1 MSIVISSTTDSQ
13 DAVNAAAGITTA
25 EVSEETKQS
34 PPAEAARPVPE
45 DEPDDPEDDGP
56 EEETQE
62 VPKPEQPPVPH
73 KKGGYLRKIEALERE
88 KGYASRR
95 IEELEYALAART
107 NGKPAVEQPER
118 QQPAASAKPT
128 QDQFATYEEYD
139 EARTDWIVTQK
150 LQAREA
156 QIAEEARQ
164 WQIKDAQEK
173 ARSAFQTRISEF
185 RSTQPDFD
193 ERMMAVSDIRLS
205 PAVEHALVGSEMGAA
220 VAYELAVNP
229 DELRRLNA
237 LAPMSA
243 VMEIGRI
250 EQRILSRSAP
260 ASPQKISPPRPPEP
274 IRPVGQGSSGNVAKP
289 LDEMDFQDYKRA
301 RERQIAA
308 ARRR

>member
-13 DAVNAAAGITTA
+13 EAVNAAAGITTA
-25 EVSEETKQS
+25 EVQEETKQA
-34 PPAEAARPVPE
+34 PPEDKRPVPDE

-56 EEETQE
+56 EEETE
-62 VPKPEQPPVPH
+62 EKPPAPPQPH

-88 KGYASRR
+88 RGYAARR
-95 IEELEYALAART
+95 IEELEHALAAQR
-107 NGKPAVEQPER
+107 KPAEEPSQR
-118 QQPAASAKPT
+118 QQPAAQGKPT
-128 QDQFATYEEYD
+128 QDQFSTYEEYD
-139 EARTDWIVTQK
+139 EARTEWLLNQK

-156 QIAEEARQ
+156 QLAEQAKQ
-164 WQIKDAQEK
+164 WQIEEAQRQ
-173 ARSAFQTRISEF
+173 ARAAWETRLAEF
-185 RSTQPDFD
+185 RQSQPGFD
-193 ERMMAVSDIRLS
+193 EAMLAVSDIRLS
-205 PAVEHALVGSEMGAA
+205 PALEHALVASELGPA
-220 VAYELAVNP
+220 VAFELATNP
-229 DELRRLNA
+229 AELRRLNA

-243 VMEIGRI
+243 VMELGRI

-260 ASPQKISPPRPPEP
+260 AKISPPPRPPEP